1 VGPAREKG
9 ERASSAGGFAPTSGP
24 EGSGR
29 SKLKRAGVSA
39 SGPGRGER
47 GCRAI
52 REGRCA
58 RALSGPSVG
67 EGEAGLLALAVAG
80 LSARMSW
87 MGFGRVGF
95 WAGLGRGK
103 GWAGLRFSFFWVFF
117 LFPILFYS

>member
-1 VGPAREKG
+1 MTCGPGRSATHESGDARVAEVADKWARLEKG
-9 ERASSAGGFAPTSGP
+9 ERASSAGGLAPTSGP

-67 EGEAGLLALAVAG
+67 EWEGE
-80 LSARMSW
+80 
-87 MGFGRVGF
+87 
-95 WAGLGRGK
+95 LG
-103 GWAGLRFSFFWVFF
+103 
-117 LFPILFYS
+117 